1 MIQLFLL
8 FLGDDN
14 LPVVCVIPS
23 EVCHKGTDI
32 DAVDAV
38 ILTDEKLRDWID
50 NFFIWFVRIDTF
62 LFIFCFLCVKIIFND
77 CLFYFQIVPFQ

>member
-1 MIQLFLL
+1 MRFSGEEISGSPDMVKLITSVLTMIQLLLL

-23 EVCHKGTDI
+23 KVCHKGTDI

-38 ILTDEKLRDWID
+38 ILTDEKLRD
-50 NFFIWFVRIDTF
+50 
-62 LFIFCFLCVKIIFND
+62 
-77 CLFYFQIVPFQ
+77 